1 MASPAVTTSIDEV
14 KADSFEPRTIEFGK
28 DVEAEINHF
37 LERHIKSRL
46 DQLRNIHTSSLAKWN
61 RIAEGRPREKNR
73 SFPFEGASNLVHQT
87 AGEAI
92 DDLAARVLQL
102 TWMTS
107 PIVMYRYF
115 TGAMKQDV
123 AEQYSR
129 RAKELIQ
136 FMDYVSYD
144 PRELNLYPRENK
156 WWYDGAKHGR
166 AWVIVAP
173 ENRVEAVYTGY
184 SEKKKKATFEN
195 KTLYE
200 GPEVINADYEDILYD
215 PDVKVFEKTDPLF
228 RRCTLTLS
236 KIRERVFKGTWR
248 KADAEKIMEQ
258 PDQANEVKQ
267 REKQKKGIIDTPS
280 NDQTLATWEVFECYF
295 SWWHNDKKH
304 RLMAWYHLKTRTIA
318 NCVYNFI
325 PDNQVPILETRLTV
339 DGRGFPDILEHYQ
352 EEISTAKNQRNDTI
366 TVSMWGINTVDPSN
380 KTLGPNFRLAP
391 NVFLPV
397 KKDQFMHYDVGN
409 AAFAGLSLENEQ
421 AMIAQAKERA
431 GVGPAMSGM
440 GAGAPN
446 KKGQYSAMGTLSVM
460 QDGNSRNDHRTSDF
474 RHSHVALMSML
485 TDFYGFLGLGRKGTT
500 FGLDDELLN
509 KALEDYLSRKMRIPT
524 RAASASL
531 NREISKQSQ
540 IILNQAHS
548 MYVKETSSQLQA
560 LMNETLPLEY
570 REWLLGVVK
579 AKTMLMQQIFK
590 DFQVSDNPAEYVP
603 DIEYKIQKPQQ
614 PQGGVPQNAAPQQA
628 GPIPISTMAPP
639 PQGPGEGGVPLLGSG
654 MGGVAGGPPR

>member
-1 MASPAVTTSIDEV
+1 MATAITTSIE
-14 KADSFEPRTIEFGK
+14 KADRDDFSPCTIEFGA
-28 DVEAEINHF
+28 DVEKEINHF
-37 LERHIKSRL
+37 LERHINARL
-46 DQLRNIHTSSLAKWN
+46 QQLRNIHTSTLPKWK
-61 RIAEGRPREKNR
+61 RIAEGRPLQKSR

-107 PIVMYRYF
+107 PIVLYRYF
-115 TGAMKQDV
+115 TEAVEQKI
-123 AEQYSR
+123 AEAYAK
-129 RAKELIQ
+129 RAKTLIQ
-136 FMDYVSYD
+136 FMDYAAYD

-156 WWYDGAKHGR
+156 WWYDGAVCGR
-166 AWVIVAP
+166 SWVIVAP
-173 ENRVEAVYTGY
+173 ESRIESVHIGY
-184 SEKKKKATFEN
+184 AEGSKKAEFEK

-200 GPEVINADYEDILYD
+200 GPKVINADYEDILYD
-215 PDVKVFEKTDPLF
+215 PDVKVFEETDPLF
-228 RRCTLTLS
+228 RRCTLTQA
-236 KIRERVFKGTWR
+236 KIRERVFKGTYR
-248 KADAEKIMEQ
+248 KADAEKVLEQ
-258 PDQANEVKQ
+258 PDQPNEVKQ
-267 REKQKKGIIDTPS
+267 REKQKKGITTDTS
-280 NDQTLATWEVFECYF
+280 NDRTMSTWEIYECYF
-295 SWWHNDKKH
+295 SWWHNDRKF
-304 RLMAWYHLKTRTIA
+304 RLIAWYHLKTRRIL

-325 PDNQVPILETRLTV
+325 PDNQIPILETRLTV

-366 TVSMWGINTVDPSN
+366 TVSMWGINTVDPNN
-380 KTLGPNFRLAP
+380 KNLGPNFRLAP

-421 AMIAQAKERA
+421 AMIMQAKERA
-431 GVGPAMSGM
+431 GVGPAMSGA
-440 GAGAPN
+440 GAGGTN

-474 RHSHVALMSML
+474 RHSHVALMSLL
-485 TDFYGFLGLGRKGTT
+485 TDFYGFLGLGRKGST
-500 FGLDDELLN
+500 FGLDDKILEQ
-509 KALEDYLSRKMRIPT
+509 ALEDYLSRKMRIPT

-548 MYVKETSSQLQA
+548 AYVKEISSQLQA
-560 LMNETLPLEY
+560 LMNETLPIEY

-603 DIEYKIQKPQQ
+603 DIQYEIKKPE
-614 PQGGVPQNAAPQQA
+614 GAPNGSPQA
-628 GPIPISTMAPP
+628 GPQPTPINAMATAL
-639 PQGPGEGGVPLLGSG
+639 QGPGEGGIPLLGGG
-654 MGGVAGGPPR
+654 MGGPAGGPPR